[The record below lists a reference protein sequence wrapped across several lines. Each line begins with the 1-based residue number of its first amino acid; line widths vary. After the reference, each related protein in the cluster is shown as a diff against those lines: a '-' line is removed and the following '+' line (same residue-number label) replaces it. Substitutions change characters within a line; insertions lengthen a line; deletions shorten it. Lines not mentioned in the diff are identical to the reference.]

1 MLWSARAEARSCSPW
16 RAVMSVCGGIAA
28 VALGVAVAVAA
39 AAPVAPAACKAV
51 ADRREERATGR
62 AKARCDG
69 SGGDAVPAMAMLVG
83 RLEKLRLQ
91 VCQASRNLS
100 ADALDLR
107 AATTP
112 RHALLYIFIF
122 RCSNGVALVN
132 WPHGT
137 CLAPLIPNTMLEI
150 SCPSSA
156 PSTGPP
162 QSHSTK
168 LPTLAFYVPCYSRK
182 TSSSAASVT
191 RR

>member
-1 MLWSARAEARSCSPW
+1 
-16 RAVMSVCGGIAA
+16 MSVCGGVAA
-28 VALGVAVAVAA
+28 VALGVAVAVAVAA
-39 AAPVAPAACKAV
+39 AAPVAPATCKVV
-51 ADRREERATGR
+51 ADWREERATGR
-62 AKARCDG
+62 AKARCDD

-83 RLEKLRLQ
+83 RLSLKKLRMQ

-137 CLAPLIPNTMLEI
+137 CLEPLMPNTMLEI

-168 LPTLAFYVPCYSRK
+168 LPTLAFYVPCHSRK